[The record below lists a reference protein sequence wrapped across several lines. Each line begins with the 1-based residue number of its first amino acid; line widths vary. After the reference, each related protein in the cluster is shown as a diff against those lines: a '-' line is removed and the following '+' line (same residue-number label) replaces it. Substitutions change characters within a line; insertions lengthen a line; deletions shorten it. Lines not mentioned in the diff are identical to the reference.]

1 MGRRL
6 KAARRLAI
14 ANLKSKI
21 GLGFLLGVEKA
32 LVELHAK
39 GQAESLELLLDLVEG
54 LFAEVA
60 VFEHLLL
67 GLHRQL
73 ADGGDVGVVQA
84 VRRADG
90 ELDLVDRHVEELA
103 ELVLLLGVLGG
114 LALELVRLLRDAV
127 EHVEVVLEDGG
138 GLLESVVRRDAA
150 VGPDLEDEL
159 VVIGDLADA
168 GVLDRIADEADRG
181 EERVDRDDA
190 DGLVFLL
197 VVLAGAVA
205 AAGLDLDLGLEGALV
220 VEGADDLVRV
230 DDLDVGVGLDVPGGD
245 GALAV
250 DLEVQ
255 LHRLA
260 LFRDN
265 EDLFQI
271 EDDVGHILDD
281 AVDRLELVVHALD
294 LDRADGAALDGAEEH
309 AAEGVADGVAI
320 AGLEGL
326 GDELGVGGRG
336 ALLDLGELGGD
347 FEFSETFGHGRSE
360 FKWKGWTEAKGS
372 EARVI
377 FDDELL
383 VDRGL
388 HLVAGGQ
395 AGDGALEGLVV
406 AREPAGDDAGAVF
419 LDGAGGEL
427 AGGVDGLHLDLVA
440 LDHGVAG
447 DVDLVTVDADV
458 AVVDELA
465 GRRAALGETE
475 EVDDAVEAGLEELEE
490 ALAGDAALLLRDGE
504 GAAELALEQAV
515 DEAELLLL
523 GEADGILGEL
533 AARLRAVLAGRE
545 IAALKHLGG
554 ANDIL
559 AETAA
564 DAGGWSCVA
573 SHGRMLDLR
582 LEI

>member
-181 EERVDRDDA
+181 EERVDRDED
-190 DGLVFLL
+190 
-197 VVLAGAVA
+197 
-205 AAGLDLDLGLEGALV
+205 
-220 VEGADDLVRV
+220 RKST
-230 DDLDVGVGLDVPGGD
+230 
-245 GALAV
+245 
-250 DLEVQ
+250 
-255 LHRLA
+255 RL
-260 LFRDN
+260 N
-265 EDLFQI
+265 SSHQI
-271 EDDVGHILDD
+271 I
-281 AVDRLELVVHALD
+281 
-294 LDRADGAALDGAEEH
+294 
-309 AAEGVADGVAI
+309 
-320 AGLEGL
+320 
-326 GDELGVGGRG
+326 
-336 ALLDLGELGGD
+336 
-347 FEFSETFGHGRSE
+347 SY
-360 FKWKGWTEAKGS
+360 
-372 EARVI
+372 
-377 FDDELL
+377 
-383 VDRGL
+383 
-388 HLVAGGQ
+388 
-395 AGDGALEGLVV
+395 
-406 AREPAGDDAGAVF
+406 AVF
-419 LDGAGGEL
+419 CLKKKTRDCT
-427 AGGVDGLHLDLVA
+427 VNNGLLTPSADQPPVLETPAASAHPRR
-440 LDHGVAG
+440 DHP
-447 DVDLVTVDADV
+447 
-458 AVVDELA
+458 
-465 GRRAALGETE
+465 GRR
-475 EVDDAVEAGLEELEE
+475 
-490 ALAGDAALLLRDGE
+490 
-504 GAAELALEQAV
+504 
-515 DEAELLLL
+515 
-523 GEADGILGEL
+523 
-533 AARLRAVLAGRE
+533 RLRRLPRGRTN
-545 IAALKHLGG
+545 AM
-554 ANDIL
+554 
-559 AETAA
+559 TA
-564 DAGGWSCVA
+564 DSCRYPA
-573 SHGRMLDLR
+573 R
-582 LEI
+582 